1 MNAPLTHLRFLLRA
15 EQQFGSKVAV
25 IDGVK
30 EWTYAEYGIRCRKLA
45 TLLGEMGLSSGGRV
59 AYLACNTHQLL
70 EAYYGVCLAG
80 GVLVPLNTRLSADTI
95 HFILQDCDAEYIFT
109 DKEFLPLLEEC
120 PPLSSLREI
129 IPMKSNSRSTP
140 QNSDQTDP
148 YELLI
153 KDLPENTN
161 LDVYKVQ
168 ENDVAEIFYTS
179 GTTRHPKG
187 VMLTH
192 RNLYLHGLET
202 ALAYGTTDAEV
213 QLHVIPLFHVNGWGT
228 PQYVTC
234 TGGTHVMLRQ
244 FDPRV
249 IFSLIEK
256 HQITGMSLVP
266 TMATRLLNS
275 PGADSYNFSSMRY
288 VNIGGAPSTPRLVRE
303 IGELLGCE
311 CSAGYGLT
319 ETSPV
324 LTVARLKSHLKSDTA
339 AKYELLAKAGCP
351 IPGVDLQIID
361 TEGQSLPWDGKS
373 VGEIVVRGDTVSPG
387 YLNAPQENDLNF
399 RNDWFH
405 TGDLATIDSDGYV
418 QIVDRKK
425 DIIISGGENISTIE
439 IEKTIL
445 NHPEVL
451 ECAVISVPDNHWGEV
466 PKALVV
472 LRPGSSTDEESI
484 LQHCRTCLS
493 GFKCPKSVEF
503 RLDLPKGGTG
513 KILKRLLREKFW
525 KDKDRRVH

>member
-1 MNAPLTHLRFLLRA
+1 M
-15 EQQFGSKVAV
+15 
-25 IDGVK
+25 
-30 EWTYAEYGIRCRKLA
+30 
-45 TLLGEMGLSSGGRV
+45 TL
-59 AYLACNTHQLL
+59 
-70 EAYYGVCLAG
+70 
-80 GVLVPLNTRLSADTI
+80 
-95 HFILQDCDAEYIFT
+95 
-109 DKEFLPLLEEC
+109 K
-120 PPLSSLREI
+120 
-129 IPMKSNSRSTP
+129 
-140 QNSDQTDP
+140 
-148 YELLI
+148 
-153 KDLPENTN
+153 
-161 LDVYKVQ
+161 
-168 ENDVAEIFYTS
+168 
-179 GTTRHPKG
+179 
-187 VMLTH
+187 
-192 RNLYLHGLET
+192 
-202 ALAYGTTDAEV
+202 
-213 QLHVIPLFHVNGWGT
+213 
-228 PQYVTC
+228 
-234 TGGTHVMLRQ
+234 
-244 FDPRV
+244 
-249 IFSLIEK
+249 
-256 HQITGMSLVP
+256 
-266 TMATRLLNS
+266 
-275 PGADSYNFSSMRY
+275 
-288 VNIGGAPSTPRLVRE
+288 
-303 IGELLGCE
+303 
-311 CSAGYGLT
+311 
-319 ETSPV
+319 
-324 LTVARLKSHLKSDTA
+324 
-339 AKYELLAKAGCP
+339 
-351 IPGVDLQIID
+351 
-361 TEGQSLPWDGKS
+361 GQSLPWDGKS